1 MQKTFWGESM
11 LSFLA
16 ALIIAALVAI
26 DQLLKYL
33 AVAYLEPIGS
43 FPLFDRFLQLSY
55 VENTG
60 AAFGSFSAYTTLLS
74 AFTGI
79 VLVAGFVVLL
89 SGKLQSRWTQIAAV
103 LILAGG
109 TSNLIDR
116 VFRGF
121 VVDYIE
127 PLFIRFA
134 VFNFADMLVC
144 VGAAIWIIYLIYEM
158 VKDARKPAA
167 AETEREDA
175 TH

>member
-1 MQKTFWGESM
+1 M
-11 LSFLA
+11 LFLLA
-16 ALIIAALVAI
+16 ALAIAALIAI
-26 DQLLKYL
+26 DQLLKYF

-43 FPLFDRFLQLSY
+43 FPIFDRVLQLSY

-74 AFTGI
+74 VFTGI
-79 VLVAGFVVLL
+79 VLLAGFAVLF
-89 SGKLQSRWTQIAAV
+89 SGRLQSRWTQAAAV

-127 PLFIRFA
+127 PLFVRFA

-158 VKDARKPAA
+158 IVDARRPILT
-167 AETEREDA
+167 ETERENAGD
-175 TH
+175 

>member
-1 MQKTFWGESM
+1 M

-16 ALIIAALVAI
+16 VFIIAALVAI

-33 AVAYLEPIGS
+33 AVVYLEPIGC
-43 FPLFDRFLQLSY
+43 FPIFDRVLQLSY

-60 AAFGSFSAYTTLLS
+60 AAFGSFSAYTVLLS
-74 AFTGI
+74 IFTGI
-79 VLVAGFVVLL
+79 VLLAGFAVLL
-89 SGKLQSRWTQIAAV
+89 SGKLQSHPWTQAAAI

-127 PLFIRFA
+127 PLFVRFA

-158 VKDARKPAA
+158 VRDARKPATT
-167 AETEREDA
+167 ETERKNA
-175 TH
+175 TD

>member
-1 MQKTFWGESM
+1 M
-11 LSFLA
+11 LFLA
-16 ALIIAALVAI
+16 ALAIVFLIAV
-26 DQLLKYL
+26 DQLLKYF
-33 AVAYLEPIGS
+33 AVVYLEPIGS
-43 FPLFDRFLQLSY
+43 FPLFDRILQLSY

-74 AFTGI
+74 VFTG
-79 VLVAGFVVLL
+79 LVLL
-89 SGKLQSRWTQIAAV
+89 VGFAVLFSGRLQSRWTQAAAV
-103 LILAGG
+103 LILSGG

-116 VFRGF
+116 VFRGY

-158 VKDARKPAA
+158 IEDARSPIST
-167 AETEREDA
+167 ETEHENASD
-175 TH
+175 